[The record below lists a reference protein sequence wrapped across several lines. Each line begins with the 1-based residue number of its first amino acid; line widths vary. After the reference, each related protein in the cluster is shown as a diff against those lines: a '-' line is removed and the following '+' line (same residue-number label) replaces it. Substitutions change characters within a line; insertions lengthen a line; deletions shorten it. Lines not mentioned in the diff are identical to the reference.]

1 MIKVKF
7 VTETANCRGCE
18 WPLAD
23 CENNMKPSLSVG
35 GFCGHAK
42 KLRLGLLKN
51 LPIFRHVIEM
61 SFQINT
67 WFNCTKVHCHKIDTV
82 HTC

>member
-1 MIKVKF
+1 MNRI
-7 VTETANCRGCE
+7 E
-18 WPLAD
+18 PLAD
-23 CENNMKPSLSVG
+23 CENYMKPSLSVG

-42 KLRLGLLKN
+42 KLRRGLLIN

-61 SFQINT
+61 SFQMNT
-67 WFNCTKVHCHKIDTV
+67 WFNRTKVHCKKIDTV